1 MFDQA
6 VSVKENFEEKY
17 IMDKFKPFLMMIV
30 FTVTTIILSAPVQT
44 FAQLPTPDYS
54 GDLWTR
60 STLTGDWGGAR
71 NELARKGIVFKASV
85 TEIYQGN
92 FTDGSNGDEYWRN
105 SGTVDYEMDLD
116 FGKLGLWPG
125 GFLKVRGMSNYRKS
139 INSVAGS
146 IMPVNSD
153 ALFPWPNGNYTGLTD
168 FLFMQFLSEHFGL
181 LAGKTNTLEGG
192 DINEF
197 AHDYKT
203 QFLNTAFIINP
214 VTLRTC
220 PYSSV
225 AIGAVFHNKVAEFN
239 LNVMDTEGSAIKS
252 GYKTVMHN
260 GTTVASQLRFK
271 TCIAG
276 LPGHQLFGGTW
287 SNATFNNL
295 NQDPR
300 TILSQI
306 LLPNRDI
313 PLKTY
318 KDSWSFFYNMDHYLY
333 LKEGSTDQGFG
344 VFARYGV
351 SDGKANP
358 IKYFASFGIGG
369 KGMIPGRCQDTF
381 GIGYYHVWFT
391 DNLSSTVKKN
401 LLHNE
406 QGGELYYNIYLTPW
420 VQLTPDLQIIESGNK
435 RVDNTVI
442 VGGLRMQ
449 LNF

>member
-1 MFDQA
+1 MMHRSKQFSLINIFVA
-6 VSVKENFEEKY
+6 AAILVLLASVN
-17 IMDKFKPFLMMIV
+17 V
-30 FTVTTIILSAPVQT
+30 N
-44 FAQLPTPDYS
+44 AQLPTPDYS
-54 GDLWTR
+54 GSLWTR

-71 NELARKGIVFKASV
+71 NTLAKKGITFNASV
-85 TEIYQGN
+85 TQIYQGN
-92 FTDGSNGDEYWRN
+92 FTDGSTGDEYWRN
-105 SGTVDYEMDLD
+105 SGTADYEMDLD

-125 GFLKVRGMSNYRKS
+125 GFLKVRGMSGYRKS

-146 IMPVNSD
+146 LMPVNSD

-203 QFLNTAFIINP
+203 QFLNTAFVINP
-214 VTLRTC
+214 VTFRTC

-225 AIGAVFHNKVAEFN
+225 AIGAVFLSKVAEFN

-252 GYKTVMHN
+252 GNKTVMHN

-287 SNATFNNL
+287 SNAKFNDL
-295 NQDPR
+295 DQDPR

-306 LLPNRDI
+306 LLPNRGI

-333 LKEGSTDQGFG
+333 LKEGTKDQGFG

-381 GIGYYHVWFT
+381 GVGYYHAW
-391 DNLSSTVKKN
+391 LSNQIPSIAYR
-401 LLHNE
+401 LLLNGNE

-420 VQLTPDLQIIESGNK
+420 LQLTPDLQIIQSANQ

-449 LNF
+449 VNF